1 MINPGWRLFP
11 FVRIHHPGGTVPREE
26 ELAELARRRDLAL
39 QMGGAEQVAR
49 QHEHGKLT
57 ARERISLLADEGSF
71 REFGGLAGSATYADG
86 KLAAFTPKGEVTG
99 FVSVDGRKAVVAA
112 GDFTVRGGAATR
124 GSSGGLGQELSAS
137 RRALEWQVPYV
148 RLLDASGGSVASFAD
163 IGRTYL
169 PDGNSWTMIDVQLL
183 QAVPV
188 VSAVLGSVAGLP
200 AVNACLSHFNV
211 MVRGT
216 SQLFPGGPPV
226 VKAALGL
233 DITKEELGGAAL
245 HTQRSGVADNLAET
259 EDDAL
264 RQVRAFLSYL
274 PSSVAEVPPRAA
286 PAAPA
291 VAAEKLRT
299 VVPESRRQPFDVRQI
314 LGAALDAGSFFEI
327 APRYGPSRVTG
338 LGRVDG
344 FPVGVMANNPR
355 RAGGATDV
363 AAGEK
368 VMRLIQLCDQFH
380 LPLVTFA
387 DEPGFLVG
395 PESERQGIE
404 RAGARLVW
412 TTCQSRMPWLTFV
425 VSRLFGVAGQCQHR
439 PTGMFRRYA
448 WPSARWGSMHIEGGV
463 SAAYR
468 RVIEAAPDPA
478 AKRKE
483 IEAELDALASP
494 FRTAEATAQDIIDPA
509 QTRELLVDFVHD
521 AQRVLATQAGVP
533 GMPYRP

>member
-1 MINPGWRLFP
+1 
-11 FVRIHHPGGTVPREE
+11 VPREE
-26 ELAELARRRDLAL
+26 ELAELRLRRELSVR
-39 QMGGAEQVAR
+39 MGGPEQVAR

-57 ARERISLLADEGSF
+57 ARERIELLADKDSF
-71 REFGGLAGSATYADG
+71 REFGQLAGSGRYEDG
-86 KLAAFTPKGEVTG
+86 RLAGFTPKGEVTG

-124 GSSGGLGQELSAS
+124 GSGGGIGQELSAS

-169 PDGNSWTMIDVQLL
+169 PDGNGWTWIDVQLL

-188 VSAVLGSVAGLP
+188 ASAVLGSVAGLP

-226 VKAALGL
+226 VKAAFGL

-259 EDDAL
+259 EEDAL
-264 RQVRAFLSYL
+264 AQVRAFLSYL
-274 PSSVAEVPPRAA
+274 PSSVAQLPPRAA
-286 PAAPA
+286 AAEPA
-291 VAAEKLRT
+291 VAADELRA
-299 VVPESRRQPFDVRQI
+299 VVPDSRRQPFDVYAI
-314 LGAALDAGSFFEI
+314 LGGALDAGSFFEI

-355 RAGGATDV
+355 RSGGATDV

-368 VMRLIQLCDQFH
+368 VMRLIGLCDEFH
-380 LPLVTFA
+380 LPLVSFA

-404 RAGARLVW
+404 RAGARLVQA
-412 TTCQSRMPWLTFV
+412 TCSSRMPWLTFV

-468 RVIEAAPDPA
+468 RVIETADDPA
-478 AKRKE
+478 AKQAE
-483 IEAELDALASP
+483 LEAELNALASP

>member
-1 MINPGWRLFP
+1 
-11 FVRIHHPGGTVPREE
+11 VPHEDA
-26 ELAELARRRDLAL
+26 LAELARRRSLAL
-39 QMGGAEQVAR
+39 AMGGPEQVAR

-57 ARERISLLADEGSF
+57 ARERIAGLADADSF
-71 REFGGLAGSATYADG
+71 REFGVLAGVGTYADG
-86 KLAAFTPKGEVTG
+86 ALAAFTPKAEVTG
-99 FVSVDGRKAVVAA
+99 FVRLDGRRAVVSA
-112 GDFTVRGGAATR
+112 GDFTIRGGAGTR
-124 GSSGGLGQELSAS
+124 GSGGGLGQELPAA
-137 RRALEWQVPYV
+137 RRALEWQVPYI

-169 PDGNSWTMIDVQLL
+169 PDGNSFTMHDVRLL
-183 QAVPV
+183 EAVPV

-200 AVNACLSHFNV
+200 AVNACLAHFNV

-216 SQLFPGGPPV
+216 AQLFPGGPPV

-233 DITKEELGGAAL
+233 DITKEELGGADL
-245 HTQRSGVADNLAET
+245 HTRRSGVVDNVADSE
-259 EDDAL
+259 EDAL
-264 RQVRAFLSYL
+264 AQVRAFLSYL
-274 PSSVAEVPPRAA
+274 PGSVHQAPPRAE

-291 VAAEKLRT
+291 LPAERLRS
-299 VVPESRRQPFDVRQI
+299 VVPENRRQPFDVRAI

-327 APRYGPSRVTG
+327 GRDYGTSRVTG

-355 RAGGATDV
+355 RLGGATDV
-363 AAGEK
+363 AAGSK
-368 VMRLIQLCDQFH
+368 VIRLIQLCDQFH
-380 LPLVTFA
+380 LPLVSFA

-395 PESERQGIE
+395 PQSERQGIE
-404 RAGARLVW
+404 RAGAQLVW

-425 VSRLFGVAGQCQHR
+425 VSRLFGVAGQCHHR

-468 RVIEAAPDPA
+468 RVIEQADDPA
-478 AKRKE
+478 AKRAE
-483 IEAELDALASP
+483 IEAELNAIASP
-494 FRTAEATAQDIIDPA
+494 FRTAEATGQDIIDPA
-509 QTRELLVDFVHD
+509 QTRELLAEFVHD
-521 AQRVLATQAGVP
+521 AQPVLAGQVGVP

>member
-1 MINPGWRLFP
+1 MSSAGC
-11 FVRIHHPGGTVPREE
+11 
-26 ELAELARRRDLAL
+26 
-39 QMGGAEQVAR
+39 
-49 QHEHGKLT
+49 
-57 ARERISLLADEGSF
+57 
-71 REFGGLAGSATYADG
+71 AGSATYADG
-86 KLAAFTPKGEVTG
+86 QLAAFTPKGEVTG
-99 FVSVDGRKAVVAA
+99 FVRVDGRKAVVAA

-274 PSSVAEVPPRAA
+274 PGSVAEVPPRAA
-286 PAAPA
+286 PAAPSIRGREAAHRGPREPPAA
-291 VAAEKLRT
+291 VRRAADPRRGPGRRLLLRDRPPLRP
-299 VVPESRRQPFDVRQI
+299 VPGDRPGPGRRLPGRGDGQQPAPVRRRD
-314 LGAALDAGSFFEI
+314 GRRGGGEGDAADPAVRPVPPAAGHL
-327 APRYGPSRVTG
+327 R
-338 LGRVDG
+338 
-344 FPVGVMANNPR
+344 R
-355 RAGGATDV
+355 RAGLPGRPGVRAPGHRAGRR
-363 AAGEK
+363 AAG
-368 VMRLIQLCDQFH
+368 LDH
-380 LPLVTFA
+380 A
-387 DEPGFLVG
+387 A
-395 PESERQGIE
+395 
-404 RAGARLVW
+404 RAACRG
-412 TTCQSRMPWLTFV
+412 
-425 VSRLFGVAGQCQHR
+425 
-439 PTGMFRRYA
+439 
-448 WPSARWGSMHIEGGV
+448 
-463 SAAYR
+463 
-468 RVIEAAPDPA
+468 
-478 AKRKE
+478 
-483 IEAELDALASP
+483 
-494 FRTAEATAQDIIDPA
+494 
-509 QTRELLVDFVHD
+509 
-521 AQRVLATQAGVP
+521 
-533 GMPYRP
+533 

>member
-1 MINPGWRLFP
+1 MS
-11 FVRIHHPGGTVPREE
+11 REE
-26 ELAELARRRDLAL
+26 ELAELGRRRELAL
-39 QMGGAEQVAR
+39 RMGGAEQIRR

-57 ARERISLLADEGSF
+57 ARERIAALADKGSF
-71 REFGGLAGSATYADG
+71 REFGMLAGSGTYEDG
-86 KLAAFTPKGEVTG
+86 RLTVFTPKGEVTG
-99 FVSVDGRKAVVAA
+99 FLTVDGRKAVIAA

-124 GSSGGLGQELSAS
+124 GSGGLGQEPSAA

-169 PDGNSWTMIDVQLL
+169 PDGNVWSMIDVQLL
-183 QAVPV
+183 QTVPV

-200 AVNACLSHFNV
+200 AVNACLAHFNV
-211 MVRGT
+211 MMQGT
-216 SQLFPGGPPV
+216 AQLFPGGPPV

-233 DITKEELGGAAL
+233 DISKEELGGAAV
-245 HTQRSGVADNLAET
+245 HTQRSGVVDNLAET
-259 EDDAL
+259 EDDAF
-264 RQVRAFLSYL
+264 RQVRSFLSYL
-274 PSSVAEVPPRAA
+274 PGSVAELPPRRVPA
-286 PAAPA
+286 PPA
-291 VAAEKLRT
+291 VAAERLRT
-299 VVPESRRQPFDVRQI
+299 VIPENRRQPFDVRVI
-314 LGAALDAGSFFEI
+314 LGAALDADSFFEI
-327 APRYGPSRVTG
+327 GPRYGTSRVTG

-344 FPVGVMANNPR
+344 YPVGVMANNPR
-355 RAGGATDV
+355 RYGGATDV

-368 VMRLIQLCDQFH
+368 VMRLIQLCDEFH
-380 LPLVTFA
+380 LPLVSFA
-387 DEPGFLVG
+387 DEPGFMVG

-425 VSRLFGVAGQCQHR
+425 ISRLFGVAGQCHHR

-468 RVIEAAPDPA
+468 RVIEGADDPA
-478 AKRKE
+478 AKRAE
-483 IEAELDALASP
+483 IERELESLASP

-509 QTRELLVDFVHD
+509 QTRELLAEFVHD
-521 AQRVLATQAGVP
+521 AQRVLATQVGVP
-533 GMPYRP
+533 GLPYRP

>member
-1 MINPGWRLFP
+1 MINPGLETVP
-11 FVRIHHPGGTVPREE
+11 CPHPAPGGPVPRDE

-39 QMGGAEQVAR
+39 QMGGPEQVAR

-57 ARERISLLADEGSF
+57 ARERIGLLADAGSF
-71 REFGGLAGSATYADG
+71 REFGGLSGSATYADG
-86 KLAAFTPKGEVTG
+86 ELVAFTPRGEVTG

-124 GSSGGLGQELSAS
+124 GSGGGLGQELSAS

-169 PDGNSWTMIDVQLL
+169 PDGNSWTWIDVQLL

-216 SQLFPGGPPV
+216 AQLFPGGPPV

-245 HTQRSGVADNLAET
+245 HTQRSGVADNVAET
-259 EDDAL
+259 EEDAL

-274 PSSVAEVPPRAA
+274 PGSAAELPPRAA
-286 PAAPA
+286 PAEPA
-291 VAAEKLRT
+291 IAAEKLRS
-299 VVPESRRQPFDVRQI
+299 VVPESRRQPFDVYAI
-314 LGAALDAGSFFEI
+314 LGAALDADSFFEI

-355 RAGGATDV
+355 RSGGATDV

-448 WPSARWGSMHIEGGV
+448 WPSARWGSMHIQGGV

-468 RVIEAAPDPA
+468 RVIETADDPA
-478 AKRKE
+478 AKQRE

-494 FRTAEATAQDIIDPA
+494 FRTAEATGQDIIDPA
-509 QTRELLVDFVHD
+509 QTRALLTEFVHD

-533 GMPYRP
+533 GLSYRP